1 MIEFTDYRCNPGART
16 LFVNR
21 IGGIYRLSP
30 ALMKVTFVPA
40 TVDDAVETAS
50 LLWEHRDLYEA
61 DYHVRWALN
70 EIRQGMLKIE
80 DGVRRIRAC

>member
-1 MIEFTDYRCNPGART
+1 MIEFTEYRRNAGAPT

-21 IGGIYRLSP
+21 IRGIYRLSQ
-30 ALMKVTFVPA
+30 ALMKVTFVLA
-40 TVDDAVETAS
+40 TGNEAVKTVS

-61 DYHVRWALN
+61 DDNMRFVLN
-70 EIRQGMLKIE
+70 EIRQGTLRFE